1 MFRRIPLLLTLLLAT
16 ACGLADDPQD
26 ERDRYIYPTFFDKTF
41 EAYCLGAFDLDGDGR
56 ISRYEARRV
65 REVAC
70 PGVGSLRCPT
80 CGSSR
85 ICCGSTVRTMR

>member
-1 MFRRIPLLLTLLLAT
+1 MSRRIPLLLTLLLAT

-41 EAYCLGAFDLDGDGR
+41 EAYCRGAFDLDGDGR

-70 PGVGSLRCPT
+70 PGQGIVSLADLREFPNLE
-80 CGSSR
+80 R
-85 ICCGSTVRTMR
+85 LD